1 MLQDDSQR
9 TPSQTFTWGDDE
21 SASGAVVRAVAAY
34 TGQQPISLEPLYESI
49 DPDAL
54 DTVFEPN
61 GQTASIEFSYAG
73 FRVQVTASG
82 DGKLF
87 DER

>member
-9 TPSQTFTWGDDE
+9 TPIQTFTWGDDE
-21 SASGAVVRAVAAY
+21 SASAAVVRAVAAY
-34 TGQQPISLEPLYESI
+34 TGQQPISMEPLFKTI

-54 DTVFEPN
+54 NTIFGPN
-61 GQTASIEFSYAG
+61 EQPACIEFSYSG
-73 FRVQVTASG
+73 IRVQVTASG

-87 DER
+87 DET